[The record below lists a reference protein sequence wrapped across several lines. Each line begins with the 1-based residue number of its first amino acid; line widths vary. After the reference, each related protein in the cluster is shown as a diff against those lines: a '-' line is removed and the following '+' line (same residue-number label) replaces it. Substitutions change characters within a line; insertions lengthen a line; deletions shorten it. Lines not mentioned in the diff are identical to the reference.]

1 MFIFLTIVIIMT
13 IIEQTISPWEKIE
26 MYCRNCGREIDDR
39 AVICP
44 HCGVPVETEKAK
56 PGTPGLCIAGFVIS
70 LFSIWL
76 GVFLCIPS
84 IVLSTMGNRW
94 ARENGFHSGLGTAG
108 LVIGIITT
116 VFWGLFFLAIFI
128 ASASA

>member
-1 MFIFLTIVIIMT
+1 MT
-13 IIEQTISPWEKIE
+13 IIEENIRLREKID
-26 MYCRNCGREIDDR
+26 MYCRNCGKEIDDR

-56 PGTPGLCIAGFVIS
+56 PGTPGLCTAGFVFSI
-70 LFSIWL
+70 FSIWL
-76 GVFLCIPS
+76 GAFICIPS
-84 IVLSTMGNRW
+84 ILAIVLSTMGNRW

-116 VFWGLFFLAIFI
+116 VFWGFFWLAVICV
-128 ASASA
+128 SLTT